1 MHHSKLM
8 HTRKEQVERTR
19 PSRYTYFNNMSVFVN
34 ATKIF
39 HQVLHILIRF
49 SDFKQFEITK
59 IISSYSINIKFC
71 YKTQKMQNGLD
82 YISLTITCKTCL
94 IYVEN
99 LKFKIRI
106 EVCGTC
112 RQPIV
117 SYTFSLNKYQ
127 QMHVLNTRRL
137 SFTGFKVLLFPLI
150 LQHSTYL
157 KRETNSNNNNGE
169 T

>member
-19 PSRYTYFNNMSVFVN
+19 PSRYTYFNMSVFVN

-49 SDFKQFEITK
+49 SDFKQFK
-59 IISSYSINIKFC
+59 IIKMISSYSLNIKYC
-71 YKTQKMQNGLD
+71 YSKTKNGLD
-82 YISLTITCKTCL
+82 YKSLTITCKTCL

-99 LKFKIRI
+99 LNFKIRI